1 MSIKAN
7 AELPFAARKDLFC
20 MNSCVC
26 CTTGCNCKY
35 PDCCGIKAHVFTSIS
50 ATPLNCYAAVQQQM
64 CCITAAVTIPI
75 STSILLGNPSIGCC
89 GVVCKDCGPDYQLP
103 ACGICCSKPELA
115 FYKAEELCCRDACFC
130 CSSGC
135 KFAKDCCAIKADGKL
150 SISMTGLFILMRL
163 QSFCY
168 SFECEF
174 PCDSRVIPFA
184 CGCMGL
190 QCYPTPAMACFGIAC
205 CGKMATSSPKNDQD
219 EAPKASAEEDEYEE
233 VEMEEEEVELEVG
246 EEYEE
251 VEVEEEE
258 EAVTEVK
265 PAKVPAK
272 AVPAKAAPAK
282 APPPASKE
290 AVSKVPQTDSS
301 AVTSIACG
309 IPTPLDM
316 CFASSA
322 GNAKVHSPAA
332 AAPPSKAGS
341 PPKGPGPGPAA
352 VGAKKRAPP
361 AGKGQK
367 K

>member
-1 MSIKAN
+1 
-7 AELPFAARKDLFC
+7 

-35 PDCCGIKAHVFTSIS
+35 PEFCGIKAHIFTSIS
-50 ATPLNCYAAVQQQM
+50 ATPLNCYAAVQQQL

-75 STSILLGNPSIGCC
+75 STGILQGNPSVGCC

-103 ACGICCSKPELA
+103 ACGVCCSKPELA

-150 SISMTGLFILMRL
+150 SLSMTGFFILMRL
-163 QSFCY
+163 QSLCY

-174 PCDSRVIPFA
+174 PCDSSVIPFA
-184 CGCMGL
+184 CACLGL
-190 QCYPTPAMACFGIAC
+190 QCYPTRAMACCGVAC
-205 CGKMATSSPKNDQD
+205 CGKMATVTPKQNAQD
-219 EAPKASAEEDEYEE
+219 EAPKVSAEE
-233 VEMEEEEVELEVG
+233 

-258 EAVTEVK
+258 VELEEGEEYEEMEEEEEAVTEAK
-265 PAKVPAK
+265 PAKAL
-272 AVPAKAAPAK
+272 AKAAPAK
-282 APPPASKE
+282 AAPASKE
-290 AVSKVPQTDSS
+290 TVSKVPQTDSS

-316 CFASSA
+316 CFATSA
-322 GNAKVHSPAA
+322 GNAKAPS
-332 AAPPSKAGS
+332 PPSKAG
-341 PPKGPGPGPAA
+341 PPLNGPGPVPVPAP